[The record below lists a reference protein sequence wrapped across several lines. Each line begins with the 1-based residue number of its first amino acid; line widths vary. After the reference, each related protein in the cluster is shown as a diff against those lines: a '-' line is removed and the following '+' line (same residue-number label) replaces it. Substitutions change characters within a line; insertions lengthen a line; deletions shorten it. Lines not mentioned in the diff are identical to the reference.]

1 MSPVGVS
8 SERRTSSGSGVTVG
22 SGVRAAA
29 DSLTGGGV
37 GSRTG
42 VGVGVGDSS
51 RDSSSAVGIT
61 TTAAVDI
68 GSGPTV
74 RAAVGDG
81 EASER
86 TPLLRSPPAAPDG
99 APHPSSNSATVTKA
113 PNVRIDATV
122 GAPASVTSARAR
134 FGVHSGHLNE
144 TACSGDIISGH
155 ANEVM

>member
-8 SERRTSSGSGVTVG
+8 SKRRTSSGSGVTVG
-22 SGVRAAA
+22 GGVRAAA

-42 VGVGVGDSS
+42 VGVGDSS

-61 TTAAVDI
+61 TTTAVDI